1 MTQEERKAKD
11 EISDDKI
18 KESTVIVTSIED
30 CIKSIEGY
38 FKAGFTR
45 VYMHSTSP
53 DEIKFIGD
61 FCARVLLYFND
72 HTRFL
77 CDFSVG
83 MRLIVQYQRLHRR
96 KKRLTAKIHGCFTI
110 AGQQFLLRILMH

>member
-1 MTQEERKAKD
+1 MEKIAKPKISYSEDYDKAFKSTEFWRASLISDVFDLNISDPRQLERKAKD

-30 CIKSIEGY
+30 CIKPIGEY

-53 DEIKFIGD
+53 NEIKFIGD
-61 FCARVLLYFND
+61 FCARVLPYFND
-72 HTRFL
+72 HTR
-77 CDFSVG
+77 
-83 MRLIVQYQRLHRR
+83 
-96 KKRLTAKIHGCFTI
+96 A
-110 AGQQFLLRILMH
+110 